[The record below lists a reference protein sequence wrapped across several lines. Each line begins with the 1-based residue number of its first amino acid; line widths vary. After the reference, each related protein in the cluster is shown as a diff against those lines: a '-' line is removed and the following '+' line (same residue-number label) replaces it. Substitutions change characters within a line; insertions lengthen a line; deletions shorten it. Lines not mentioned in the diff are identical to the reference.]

1 VGSGF
6 YARAVDFAG
15 LVRAWLVEDL
25 GDGDRTTT
33 ALIPADARCSASL
46 LLKEPGVVS
55 GLTVCQAVFA
65 ELDPDIS
72 FEVCCDDGD
81 WLQPGALARV
91 EGAAAAILA
100 GERLALNLLGR
111 LSGIAT
117 LTRCYVEAVGGTGAV
132 ILDTRKTT
140 PGLRALEKAAVR
152 HGGGSNHR
160 MGLYDGILIKE
171 NHLRLTGGIRV
182 AVERA
187 RSTGIAVEVECET
200 LAELAEALGAGA
212 ERILLDNMPVEQLA
226 EAVALVR
233 GRAKLEA
240 SGGITL
246 DTVRAVAETGVGYIS
261 IGALTHSARSLDVSL
276 EVPITGLRSQE

>member
-1 VGSGF
+1 M
-6 YARAVDFAG
+6 G
-15 LVRAWLVEDL
+15 LAAQVRAWLAEDL
-25 GDGDRTTT
+25 GDGDRTTAAVIT
-33 ALIPADARCSASL
+33 ADARCSASL
-46 LLKEPGVVS
+46 LLNEPGVVS
-55 GLTVCQAVFA
+55 GLKVCQAVFE
-65 ELDPDIS
+65 ELDPGIS
-72 FEVCCDDGD
+72 FEARCADGD
-81 WLQPGALARV
+81 RLQPCELARV
-91 EGAAAAILA
+91 EGAAAVILG

-117 LTRCYVEAVGGTGAV
+117 LTQQYVDAVAGTGAT

-140 PGLRALEKAAVR
+140 PGLRALEKDAVR

-171 NHLRLTGGIRV
+171 NHLRLAGGIRT

-187 RSTGIAVEVECET
+187 RLTGIAVEVECET
-200 LAELAEALGAGA
+200 LDEVAKALTAGA
-212 ERILLDNMPVEQLA
+212 DRILLDNMPPQRLA

-240 SGGITL
+240 SGGINL
-246 DTVRAVAETGVGYIS
+246 DTVQAVAETGVDFIS

-276 EVPITGLRSQE
+276 EVLA